1 MKSSVLIRV
10 AGESIRKNKM
20 RTLLTMLGIVIG
32 VGAVIIMVA
41 VGQGAQR
48 GIANQINALGT
59 NLLVITAGASNTSGV
74 SQGAQAFNRLTI
86 DDAEKLKREGTL
98 FAGVTPVVM
107 TRVQVLAGGTNWRT
121 TINGVSTDWQ
131 TVRDWQTS
139 SGDFFTE
146 NDLRGMRKVA
156 LIGQTVAD
164 NLFPGVDPVG
174 SQIQIRNEPFDIV
187 GVLAKKGQ
195 NAVGQD
201 QDDVVIM
208 PYTTAQTRLSGNT
221 RIWQI
226 LVSATSQQDIT
237 AAQQE
242 ATEIMRESHKIG
254 DGDDDFTVRNQ
265 TEIANAAQGTTK
277 IMTWLLASIAS
288 VSLIVGGIGI
298 MNIMLVS
305 VTERTR
311 EIGIRMAIGARGSD
325 VLTQFLVESIVM
337 SVLGGAVGLVVGIG
351 GASLVA
357 RHRLE
362 HGSPGRGCRSRHWIL
377 RSGGGV
383 LRVLPG
389 EEGSGARSDS
399 GVAVRVMNATHV
411 RHSSEPEGIDQ

>member
-1 MKSSVLIRV
+1 MKSSVLVRV
-10 AGESIRKNKM
+10 AGESIKKNKM

-86 DDAEKLKREGTL
+86 NDAEKLKREGTL

-121 TINGVSTDWQ
+121 MINGVSTDWQ
-131 TVRDWQTS
+131 AVRDWQTS
-139 SGDFFTE
+139 SGDFFTD
-146 NDLRGMRKVA
+146 NDVRGMRKVA
-156 LIGQTVAD
+156 VIGQTVAD

-337 SVLGGAVGLVVGIG
+337 SVLGGAVGLVVGVG

-357 RHRLE
+357 RFTGWSTEVPIAAVALAIGFSAAVGVFFGFYPARKAAALD
-362 HGSPGRGCRSRHWIL
+362 PIQAL
-377 RSGGGV
+377 RY
-383 LRVLPG
+383 
-389 EEGSGARSDS
+389 E
-399 GVAVRVMNATHV
+399 
-411 RHSSEPEGIDQ
+411 

>member
-1 MKSSVLIRV
+1 
-10 AGESIRKNKM
+10 M

-32 VGAVIIMVA
+32 VGAVIIMVG

-86 DDAEKLKREGTL
+86 DDSEKLKREGTL

-131 TVRDWQTS
+131 TVRDWETS

-146 NDLRGMRKVA
+146 TDLRGMRKVA

-357 RHRLE
+357 RFTGWSTEVPVAAVALAIGFSAAVGVFFGFYPARKAAALD
-362 HGSPGRGCRSRHWIL
+362 PIQAL
-377 RSGGGV
+377 RY
-383 LRVLPG
+383 
-389 EEGSGARSDS
+389 E
-399 GVAVRVMNATHV
+399 
-411 RHSSEPEGIDQ
+411 

>member
-10 AGESIRKNKM
+10 AGESIKKNKM

-32 VGAVIIMVA
+32 VAAVIVMVA
-41 VGQGAQR
+41 VGQGAQQ
-48 GIANQINALGT
+48 GIANQINSLGT
-59 NLLVITAGASNTSGV
+59 NLLVITAGASNQGGV

-107 TRVQVLAGGTNWRT
+107 TRTQVIAGGTNWRT
-121 TINGVSTDWQ
+121 MINGVSTDFQ
-131 TVRDWQTS
+131 TVRDWQTQ
-139 SGDFFTE
+139 SGDFFSD
-146 NDLRGMRKVA
+146 NDVRGLRKVA
-156 LIGQTVAD
+156 VIGQTVAD
-164 NLFPGVDPVG
+164 NLFPGTDPVG
-174 SQIQIRNEPFDIV
+174 SQIQIRNVPFDIV

-195 NAVGQD
+195 NAAGQD
-201 QDDVVIM
+201 QDDIVII
-208 PYTTAQTRLSGNT
+208 PYTTAQARLAGNT

-226 LVSATSQQDIT
+226 LVSATSQQDIA

-242 ATEIMRESHKIG
+242 ASAIMRESHKIG

-298 MNIMLVS
+298 TNIMLVS

-337 SVLGGAVGLVVGIG
+337 SVLGGAVGLAVGVG
-351 GASLVA
+351 GASLLAHFTGWSTEVPVQAVA
-357 RHRLE
+357 LAIGFSAAVGVFFGYYPARKAAALD
-362 HGSPGRGCRSRHWIL
+362 PIQAL
-377 RSGGGV
+377 RY
-383 LRVLPG
+383 
-389 EEGSGARSDS
+389 E
-399 GVAVRVMNATHV
+399 
-411 RHSSEPEGIDQ
+411 

>member
-10 AGESIRKNKM
+10 AGESIKKNKM

-121 TINGVSTDWQ
+121 MINGVSTDWQ

-139 SGDFFTE
+139 SGDFFTD

-156 LIGQTVAD
+156 LIGQTVAE

-357 RHRLE
+357 RFTGWSTEVPVAAVALAIGFSAAVGVFFGFYPARKAAALD
-362 HGSPGRGCRSRHWIL
+362 PIQAL
-377 RSGGGV
+377 RY
-383 LRVLPG
+383 
-389 EEGSGARSDS
+389 E
-399 GVAVRVMNATHV
+399 
-411 RHSSEPEGIDQ
+411 

>member
-10 AGESIRKNKM
+10 AGDSIRKNKM

-59 NLLVITAGASNTSGV
+59 NLLIVTAGSTNQGGV

-98 FAGVTPVVM
+98 FAGVTPVIN
-107 TRVQVLAGGTNWRT
+107 TRTQVIGGGTNWRT
-121 TINGVSTDWQ
+121 MINGVSSDFQ
-131 TVRDWQTS
+131 TIRDWQVS
-139 SGDFFTE
+139 SGTFFTDA
-146 NDLRGMRKVA
+146 DLRGMRKVA
-156 LIGQTVAD
+156 VIGNTVAQ
-164 NLFPGVDPVG
+164 NLYPGTDPVG
-174 SQIQIRNEPFDIV
+174 AQLQIRNVPFEIV
-187 GVLAKKGQ
+187 GVLAAKGQ
-195 NAVGQD
+195 NAGGQD
-201 QDDVVIM
+201 QDDVVIV
-208 PYTTAQTRLSGNT
+208 PYTTAQSRLAGNS
-221 RIWQI
+221 RIFQI
-226 LVSATSQQDIT
+226 LVSASSPQDLP

-242 ATEIMRESHKIG
+242 VAAIMRESHKIG
-254 DGDDDFTVRNQ
+254 DGEDDFTVRNQ
-265 TEIANAAQGTTK
+265 TEIASAAQGTTK

-325 VLTQFLVESIVM
+325 VLTQVLVESIVM
-337 SVLGGAVGLVVGIG
+337 SVLGGAVGLAVGVG
-351 GASLVA
+351 GAKLLAHFTGWSTAVPVQAVA
-357 RHRLE
+357 LAIGFSAAVGVFFGYYPARKAAALD
-362 HGSPGRGCRSRHWIL
+362 PINAL
-377 RSGGGV
+377 RY
-383 LRVLPG
+383 
-389 EEGSGARSDS
+389 E
-399 GVAVRVMNATHV
+399 
-411 RHSSEPEGIDQ
+411 

>member
-1 MKSSVLIRV
+1 
-10 AGESIRKNKM
+10 
-20 RTLLTMLGIVIG
+20 MLGIVIG
-32 VGAVIIMVA
+32 VGAVIVMVA

-59 NLLVITAGASNTSGV
+59 NLLVITAGSSNQGGV

-107 TRVQVLAGGTNWRT
+107 TRTQVIAGGTNWRT
-121 TINGVSTDWQ
+121 MINGVSNDFQ

-139 SGDFFTE
+139 SGDFFTD
-146 NDLRGMRKVA
+146 NDVRGLRKVA
-156 LIGQTVAD
+156 VIGRTVAD
-164 NLFPGVDPVG
+164 NLFPGTDPVG
-174 SQIQIRNEPFDIV
+174 SQIQIRNVPFDVV
-187 GVLAKKGQ
+187 GVLTKKGQ
-195 NAVGQD
+195 NAAGQD
-201 QDDVVIM
+201 QDDIVII
-208 PYTTAQTRLSGNT
+208 PYTTAQARLSGNT

-226 LVSATSQQDIT
+226 LVSATSQQDIA

-242 ATEIMRESHKIG
+242 ASEIMRDSHRIG
-254 DGDDDFTVRNQ
+254 NGDDDFTVRNQ

-337 SVLGGAVGLVVGIG
+337 SVLGGAVGLGVGVG
-351 GASLVA
+351 GASLLAHFTGWSTAVPVQAVA
-357 RHRLE
+357 LAIGFSAAVGVFFGYYPARKAAALD
-362 HGSPGRGCRSRHWIL
+362 PIQAL
-377 RSGGGV
+377 RY
-383 LRVLPG
+383 
-389 EEGSGARSDS
+389 E
-399 GVAVRVMNATHV
+399 
-411 RHSSEPEGIDQ
+411 

>member
-10 AGESIRKNKM
+10 AGESIKKNKM

-59 NLLVITAGASNTSGV
+59 NLLVVTAGASNQAGV
-74 SQGAQAFNRLTI
+74 SQGAQAFNRLTV
-86 DDAEKLKREGTL
+86 DDAEKLKRDGTL

-107 TRVQVLAGGTNWRT
+107 TRTQVIAGGTNWRT
-121 TINGVSTDWQ
+121 TINGVSTDFQ
-131 TVRDWQTS
+131 TIRDWDLQ
-139 SGDFFTE
+139 SGTFFSD
-146 NDLRGMRKVA
+146 NDVRGMRKVA
-156 LIGQTVAD
+156 VIGNTVAQ

-174 SQIQIRNEPFDIV
+174 SQIQIRNVPFDIV
-187 GVLAKKGQ
+187 GVLATKGQ
-195 NAVGQD
+195 NAGGQD
-201 QDDVVIM
+201 QDDVVII
-208 PYTTAQTRLSGNT
+208 PYTTAQARLSGST
-221 RIWQI
+221 RIFQI
-226 LVSATSQQDIT
+226 LVSATSQQDIA

-242 ATEIMRESHKIG
+242 VTAIMHESHKIG

-337 SVLGGAVGLVVGIG
+337 SVLGGAVGLVVGVG

-357 RHRLE
+357 RFTGWSTEVPIQAVALAIGFSAAVGVFFGYYPARKAAALD
-362 HGSPGRGCRSRHWIL
+362 PIQAL
-377 RSGGGV
+377 RY
-383 LRVLPG
+383 
-389 EEGSGARSDS
+389 E
-399 GVAVRVMNATHV
+399 
-411 RHSSEPEGIDQ
+411 